1 MDRNQ
6 KKLHSDE
13 PRGDGAPSSA
23 ESSQTPAE
31 SVDPT
36 AEMTFPS
43 VEELDGY
50 RERAAREGGP
60 FLGSLLK
67 VLPESSEADA
77 MRDMVSM
84 KKLQL
89 ELGFVAW
96 DWRPDFKQ
104 YALDLLPENAA
115 ELRGWQKQV
124 YELISQ
130 LPDEKEYGDFWS
142 S

>member
-1 MDRNQ
+1 
-6 KKLHSDE
+6 
-13 PRGDGAPSSA
+13 
-23 ESSQTPAE
+23 
-31 SVDPT
+31 
-36 AEMTFPS
+36 
-43 VEELDGY
+43 
-50 RERAAREGGP
+50 
-60 FLGSLLK
+60 
-67 VLPESSEADA
+67 